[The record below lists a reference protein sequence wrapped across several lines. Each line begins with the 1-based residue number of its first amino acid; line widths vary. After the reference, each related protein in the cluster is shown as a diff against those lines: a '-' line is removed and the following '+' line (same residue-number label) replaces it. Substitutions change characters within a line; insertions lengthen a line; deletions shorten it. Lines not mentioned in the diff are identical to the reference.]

1 MELSELQRQS
11 LGFDTAVLKPV
22 FVGEDKAEDK
32 NHFAVWNEDKN
43 KVSAIVSPEYEL
55 IQHKVV
61 VSEVA
66 EALRELGL
74 KGDAKVSNG
83 GDVVF
88 IDISF
93 PDAKLYVAKGE
104 EFYTGIRLVNSYN
117 KTTGIMVLPHLV
129 RLACTNGM
137 VVSCG
142 WVKEFSVSHT
152 SKLAKEFADIIP
164 QMLKSMIEGNEKFKA
179 MVNNCIGDTME
190 WQSLKIVVGALI
202 KTDKH
207 RDKIWDILMKSQ
219 KEKYSR
225 WDAYNSITSYCSV
238 EKLTPLVQNMLQ
250 TKAQKLLVTPL
261 IELMPKQEVTA

>member
-1 MELSELQRQS
+1 
-11 LGFDTAVLKPV
+11 
-22 FVGEDKAEDK
+22 
-32 NHFAVWNEDKN
+32 
-43 KVSAIVSPEYEL
+43 
-55 IQHKVV
+55 
-61 VSEVA
+61 
-66 EALRELGL
+66 
-74 KGDAKVSNG
+74 
-83 GDVVF
+83 
-88 IDISF
+88 
-93 PDAKLYVAKGE
+93 
-104 EFYTGIRLVNSYN
+104 
-117 KTTGIMVLPHLV
+117 
-129 RLACTNGM
+129 
-137 VVSCG
+137 
-142 WVKEFSVSHT
+142 
-152 SKLAKEFADIIP
+152 
-164 QMLKSMIEGNEKFKA
+164 MIEGNEKFKA